1 MPDPRLTRRRFLAS
15 TSAAAAGAALA
26 GPVLA
31 AEAAKPAEP
40 DPIHVA
46 ILGAGNHGRQLLR
59 YCLKIP
65 GVRFKAACDIWPFS
79 RTYATR
85 LLAAYKQPVQ
95 AYEDYR
101 EMLAK
106 EKDLDA
112 AIVATPDAFH
122 ADQTVA
128 CLEAGLHVYCEKEMH
143 HTVAGARRIVQAA
156 RKADRLVQVGRQHR
170 SNPRY
175 HKALEYIDVKKAL
188 GRIVHVAG
196 QWHGHGRVPYKWKE
210 KYAIDEAV
218 LKKYGYESMQAF
230 RDWRW
235 SKKFSAGPMA
245 NLGSHQVDVFNW
257 FLHAPPKSVF
267 AAAGRDYYDFYD
279 ACDNVACI
287 YEWDYAWGG
296 QTKTVRGNYDIVT
309 MSEDEGFFEVFT
321 GDEGGLTISEHADKG
336 GLRRERGSPQ
346 ADWEK
351 ELKGDG
357 RSYPPIPYPGEP
369 KPVHQYH
376 LENFF
381 DAVRGKAKLTCPAEV
396 GFVATVTALKANEA
410 AEAGRRLDLAPDDFK
425 V

>member
-1 MPDPRLTRRRFLAS
+1 MVDSRLTRRRFLAS
-15 TSAAAAGAALA
+15 TSVAAAGLALA
-26 GPVLA
+26 GPAVA
-31 AEAAKPAEP
+31 AEAPEP
-40 DPIHVA
+40 DPIHLA
-46 ILGAGNHGRQLLR
+46 IIGAGTHGRQLLQ
-59 YCLKIP
+59 YCIKIP
-65 GVRFKAACDIWPFS
+65 GVRFKAVCDIWPFS
-79 RTYATR
+79 STYASR
-85 LLAAYKQPVQ
+85 LLAAYKQPVEV
-95 AYEDYR
+95 YEDYR

-143 HTVAGARRIVQAA
+143 HTIAGARRIVQAA

-175 HKALEYIDVKKAL
+175 HTALEYIDTKKAL

-196 QWHGHGRVPYKWKE
+196 QWHGHQRVPYKWKE
-210 KYAIDEAV
+210 KYAADEAV
-218 LKKYGYESMQAF
+218 LKKYGFESMQAL

-235 SKKFSAGPMA
+235 SKQFSAGPMA

-257 FLHAPPKSVF
+257 FLHVPPKAVMAS
-267 AAAGRDYYDFYD
+267 AGRDYYDFYD
-279 ACDNVACI
+279 WYDTITCI
-287 YEWDYAWGG
+287 FEWDYAWNGE
-296 QTKTVRGNYDIVT
+296 TKTVRGDYDIVT

-321 GDEGGLTISEHADKG
+321 GEEGGLTISEHENKG
-336 GLRRERGSPQ
+336 GLRREKGAPY

-351 ELKGDG
+351 ALKGDG
-357 RSYPPIPYPGEP
+357 RTYPPIPYPGEP
-369 KPVHQYH
+369 KPVHRYH

-381 DAVRGKAKLTCPAEV
+381 DAIRGTAKLTCPAEV

-410 AEAGRRLDLAPDDFK
+410 AEAGRRLDLTPDDFK